1 MGLKYFKRFRME
13 IDLIAGRLAHQPLPV
28 EYCLVPWNPSLVD
41 VHAETKYESF
51 RGEIDADVFP
61 CLGDLEGCQ
70 RLMQEIA
77 QKDGFL
83 PEATWLVAHC
93 QGPGEIVEYCGTVQG
108 IYDRSGVGAIQNLGI
123 TPSHRD
129 RGIGRSL
136 LLAALNG
143 FRAVGLPK
151 AFLEVTAQNVGAIRL
166 YQRMGFGSVR
176 TVYKAA
182 EVSQTRSLAQG
193 SVY

>member
-13 IDLIAGRLAHQPLPV
+13 IDLIAGDLARGRLPV
-28 EYCLVPWNPSLVD
+28 EYCLVPWDPSLLQ

-51 RGEIDADVFP
+51 RGEIDANVFP

-70 RLMQEIA
+70 RLMQEIVH
-77 QKDGFL
+77 KDGFL
-83 PEATWLVAHC
+83 PEATWLIAHC
-93 QGPGEIVEYCGTVQG
+93 PSPGETVEYCGTVQG
-108 IYDRSGVGAIQNLGI
+108 IYDRSGIGAVQNLGI
-123 TPSHRD
+123 TPPHRD
-129 RGIGRSL
+129 RGLGESL
-136 LLAALNG
+136 LLAALAG
-143 FRAVGLPK
+143 FRDVGLPK

-182 EVSQTRSLAQG
+182 DVSSPNPLAQG

>member
-1 MGLKYFKRFRME
+1 ME
-13 IDLIAGRLAHQPLPV
+13 IDLVAGEITRQPMPA
-28 EYCLVPWNPSLVD
+28 EYCLVPWDSSLIR

-51 RGEIDADVFP
+51 RGEIDANVFP

-70 RLMQEIA
+70 RLMREIA
-77 QKDGFL
+77 NKDGFL

-93 QGPGEIVEYCGTVQG
+93 QEPGETVEYCGTVQG
-108 IYDRSGVGAIQNLGI
+108 ICDRSGVGAIQNLGI
-123 TPSHRD
+123 TPPHRG

-136 LLAALNG
+136 LSAALAG
-143 FRAVGLPK
+143 FRAVGLPR

-182 EVSQTRSLAQG
+182 DISSVNTLAQG